1 VFLAVREALNNVLK
15 HSKCAEVWLKM
26 KIDQGEVTL
35 KIEDNGSGF
44 IPSKTAP
51 GGNGVGNMAARLA
64 ECGGR
69 LELTS
74 APGTGTCVTFIFPVK
89 R

>member
-1 VFLAVREALNNVLK
+1 VFLAVREALNNALK
-15 HSKCAEVWLKM
+15 HSKCAEVWLRM
-26 KIDQGEVTL
+26 KFDQGEVTL

-44 IPSKTAP
+44 IPAQTAP
-51 GGNGVGNMAARLA
+51 GGNGMDNMSARLA

-69 LELTS
+69 VELVS
-74 APGTGTCVTFIFPVK
+74 APRTGTSVTFIFPVK